1 MRPLKVLTF
10 TTLYPNVAQP
20 RHGIF
25 VESRVQKLAASEDI
39 APVVIA
45 PVPYV
50 PLRPTTVI
58 GAPVRYDAIPERE
71 QRAGVEVWHPRFAAI
86 PKLGLAINPLVM
98 ASRCLPL
105 ARRLDAAVGGFDLV
119 DAQYLFPDAVAGV
132 ILARWLGKPA
142 LMTARGSDVNVM
154 ARQRL
159 PAAWMR
165 WAWRRATGVITV
177 SAKLK
182 QDLVALGVEDSRVT
196 VLRNGVNLELFRP
209 LDRDAARRQTDVDGR
224 TLLSVGNLVTEKGH
238 DIVIRALGQ
247 LRDDARLVVI
257 GQGPERERLQELARV
272 LRLQDRVRWVEHVSQ
287 EVLAQYYCAAD
298 LTVLASHREGMPNV
312 VLESLACGTPVVAS
326 AVGGIPEVLGHDLA
340 AGALVERLTPE
351 DFASA
356 IGPRLQAT
364 VDRDRIRAH
373 AQGFGWDATIAR
385 QIDLFRQA
393 AGPTLRPT

>member
-25 VESRVQKLAASEDI
+25 VEGRLQKVAAGGNV

-45 PVPYV
+45 PVPCI
-50 PLRPTTVI
+50 PLRPTTII
-58 GAPVRYDAIPERE
+58 GAPVRHDAIPERE
-71 QRAGVEVWHPRFAAI
+71 ERAGVEVWHPRFAAI

-132 ILARWLGKPA
+132 ILARWLGKPV

-154 ARQRL
+154 ARQPL

-165 WAWRRATGVITV
+165 WGWRRAAGVITV

-182 QDLVALGVEDSRVT
+182 QELVALGVEGSRVT
-196 VLRNGVNLELFRP
+196 VLRNGVNLDLFRP
-209 LDRDAARRQTDVDGR
+209 LDREAARRQTGIDGR
-224 TLLSVGNLVTEKGH
+224 ALLSVGNLVTEKGH
-238 DIVIRALGQ
+238 DIVIRALRQ
-247 LRDDARLVVI
+247 LPDDTCLVVI
-257 GQGPERERLQELARV
+257 GQGPERERLQELART
-272 LRLQDRVRWVEHVSQ
+272 LRLHDRVRWVEHLTQ

-326 AVGGIPEVLGHDLA
+326 AVGGIPEVLGGEDA

-351 DFASA
+351 DFASSIA
-356 IGPRLQAT
+356 ARLQAEA
-364 VDRDRIRAH
+364 DRGRIRAH
-373 AQGFGWDATIAR
+373 AQGFGWEDTIAR
-385 QIDLFRQA
+385 QLDLFRQA
-393 AGPTLRPT
+393 AGLMPS